1 MKSVMEPTQKSEF
14 LDLIINSLD
23 MTLPL
28 TAEKLEKVQRQ
39 CLSLLG
45 KKTTS
50 LLELTK
56 LLVFCHHD
64 SSSDACS
71 IAVLVSPKTTNFNDK
86 KGMLY

>member
-1 MKSVMEPTQKSEF
+1 MEEMIIVQKNVIFLLQQVRFFQNLKKSVMEPTQKREF

-28 TAEKLEKVQRQ
+28 TAQKLEKVQRQ
-39 CLSLLG
+39 CLSLLA

-56 LLVFCHHD
+56 LLVFCHPR
-64 SSSDACS
+64 
-71 IAVLVSPKTTNFNDK
+71 LKQ
-86 KGMLY
+86 